1 MNEYGDS
8 SSMGIVSVEM
18 LAAALRE
25 KLKGTAYEEEDI
37 GKLAEYIMSF
47 FGFEDRIIDN
57 MLNNED
63 RDMFYFLED
72 NGILR
77 SGFEDTT
84 VEKGKPWRIHYWILN
99 KEEIFRIV
107 EQTTMKKK
115 DTEEEVYA
123 LYDNPELWKR
133 GEDDH
138 ESQ

>member
-1 MNEYGDS
+1 
-8 SSMGIVSVEM
+8 MGIVSIEM
-18 LAAALRE
+18 LATALRE
-25 KLKGTAYEEEDI
+25 KLKGKAYEEEDI

-57 MLNNED
+57 MLSNED

-84 VEKGKPWRIHYWILN
+84 VDKGKPWRIHYWILN
-99 KEEIFRIV
+99 KEEILRTV
-107 EQTTMKKK
+107 EQVEQKRK
-115 DTEEEVYA
+115 DTVEEEYT

-133 GEDDH
+133 SANRH
-138 ESQ
+138 EP

>member
-1 MNEYGDS
+1 
-8 SSMGIVSVEM
+8 MGFVSVEM

-25 KLKGTAYEEEDI
+25 KLKGKAYEEEDI
-37 GKLAEYIMSF
+37 EKLAEYVMSF

-107 EQTTMKKK
+107 EQANQKKK
-115 DTEEEVYA
+115 IAENEIYA
-123 LYDNPELWKR
+123 LYENPDLWKR
-133 GEDDH
+133 SDDNH